1 MPDQPQYLNPNFLKK
16 TLATVQVDQLFNAIL
31 QGDIASLSQ
40 GITLLESELELHQEK
55 AHELIKLCLPHSGN
69 SIRIGITGIP
79 GAGKSTF
86 VEALGKKIMAEK
98 NETGSPKNKLAI
110 LAIDP
115 SSSLSKGSILGD
127 KTRMEDLS
135 KLPEVFIRPTP
146 TSGNLGGV
154 ARATKETMVL
164 CETAGFNI
172 IMVETVGV
180 GQSEIEL
187 HFLTDIFLLLLI
199 PGAGDELQ
207 GIKRGIM
214 EMADLILV
222 NKADGEQKQAAQQ
235 AVKQLENALH
245 YMPPNKYGRFCTVHS
260 ISALQDLQVAE
271 TWNTLT
277 TQLTNWKENQ
287 SFFEKRKEQGVYW
300 YDQSLNN
307 GLKNLIRQKKD
318 WFELYTRLKNEI
330 IEGKTHPFIG
340 ADELLKKLI
349 SDK

>member
-1 MPDQPQYLNPNFLKK
+1 MPELEQHLNPHFSKK
-16 TLATVQVDQLFNAIL
+16 NLAAIDVSELFTGIKKS
-31 QGDIASLSQ
+31 DIASLSK
-40 GITLLESELELHQEK
+40 GITLLESELTEHKEK
-55 AHELIKLCLPHSGN
+55 ANELLKLCLPLSGN

-86 VEALGKKIMAEK
+86 IESIGKTIISE
-98 NETGSPKNKLAI
+98 KNKLAI

-135 KLPEVFIRPTP
+135 RLPEVFIRPTP

-154 ARATKETMVL
+154 ARATKESMIL
-164 CETAGFNI
+164 CEAAGFNI

-187 HFLTDIFLLLLI
+187 HYLTDIFLLLLI

-222 NKADGEQKQAAQQ
+222 NKAEGENANAAKQ
-235 AVKQLENALH
+235 AVKQLENATH
-245 YMPPNKYGRFCTVHS
+245 YLQQNKYGRSVS
-260 ISALQDLQVAE
+260 VRSMSALQNTGVKE
-271 TWNTLT
+271 TWEKIKTDLET
-277 TQLTNWKENQ
+277 WKNNS
-287 SFFEKRKEQGVYW
+287 SFNDKRKDQSVYW
-300 YDQSLNN
+300 FDQSLNN
-307 GLKNLIRQKKD
+307 GLKNIIQHRPDWKKVYD
-318 WFELYTRLKNEI
+318 RLRSEI
-330 IEGKTHPFIG
+330 ESGNLHPFIG
-340 ADELLKKLI
+340 ADEMLNKILHK
-349 SDK
+349 

>member
-1 MPDQPQYLNPNFLKK
+1 MSDHNQYLNPNFSKK
-16 TLATVQVDQLFNAIL
+16 GLTEIQVPQLFSEIKK
-31 QGDIASLSQ
+31 GDIASLSK
-40 GITLLESELELHQEK
+40 GITLLESELTEHKEK
-55 AHELIKLCLPHSGN
+55 ANELLKLCLPLSGN

-86 VEALGKKIMAEK
+86 IESIGKTIISE
-98 NETGSPKNKLAI
+98 KNKLAI

-154 ARATKETMVL
+154 ARATKESMIL
-164 CETAGFNI
+164 CEAAGFNI

-187 HFLTDIFLLLLI
+187 HYLTDIFLLLLI

-214 EMADLILV
+214 EMADIILV
-222 NKADGEQKQAAQQ
+222 NKADGDNSNAAKQ
-235 AVKQLENALH
+235 AVKQLENATH
-245 YMPPNKYGRFCTVHS
+245 YLQQNKYGRSVAVRS
-260 ISALQDLQVAE
+260 MSALQNTGVKE
-271 TWNTLT
+271 TWEKIKTDLETWKGNT
-277 TQLTNWKENQ
+277 
-287 SFFEKRKEQGVYW
+287 SSHDKRKDQSVYW
-300 YDQSLNN
+300 FDQSLNN
-307 GLKNLIRQKKD
+307 GLKNIIHQRSDWKKIY
-318 WFELYTRLKNEI
+318 ERLKAEI
-330 IEGKTHPFIG
+330 ESGELHPFIG
-340 ADELLKKLI
+340 ADEMLGKIIGK
-349 SDK
+349 SNPDS